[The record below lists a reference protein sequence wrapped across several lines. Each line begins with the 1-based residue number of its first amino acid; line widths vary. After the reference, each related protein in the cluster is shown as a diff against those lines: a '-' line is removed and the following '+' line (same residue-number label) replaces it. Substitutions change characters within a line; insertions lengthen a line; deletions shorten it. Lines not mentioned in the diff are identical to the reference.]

1 MKKFV
6 NGKYIKMTKAE
17 IEELKAKASEI
28 PEPQETVEELIAK
41 IEESRREQDAM
52 MERLRSMLSDDKA
65 VDE

>member
-17 IEELKAKASEI
+17 IEELKASTAEP

-52 MERLRSMLSDDKA
+52 MERLRSMLRDDKEA
-65 VDE
+65 SE